1 MGDADMGGA
10 GGTSTGGSSS
20 SSGGSPTGS
29 GGSGGDVNGAQTI
42 LEIASGNADF
52 SILVAAVTKAGLADE
67 LAGNNLTVFAPT
79 NAAFAAL
86 LGALGLDSLDDLSAA
101 QLKPILLYHV
111 LGSVVDAETAIG
123 LAEAGGEGAKVAS
136 LGGVFALSLDG
147 TDLLVDAAT
156 VVTPDIIASNGIIH
170 AIDSV
175 LLPSITDIV
184 TTDETMTGL
193 KSLVVA
199 ADAGAGTPKL
209 VGALD
214 AAPAAGAWTL
224 FAPDNAAVAA
234 VNPAPTGQALTNVLL
249 YHALAGATPVYAA
262 AAQAFDNQSVET
274 AYATHFISVDG
285 GTAVTITDETDADSV
300 VTVVDIYAENGVIHL
315 IDGVLLPD

>member
-1 MGDADMGGA
+1 MGGA

-20 SSGGSPTGS
+20 SSGGSPSGS
-29 GGSGGDVNGAQTI
+29 GGTGGDVNGAQTI
-42 LEIASGNADF
+42 LEIASGNPDF
-52 SILVAAVTKAGLADE
+52 SILVEAVTKAGLADD
-67 LAGNNLTVFAPT
+67 LAGNDLTVFAPT
-79 NAAFAAL
+79 NEAFAAL
-86 LGALGLDSLDDLSAA
+86 LDALGLESLDDLSAA
-101 QLKPILLYHV
+101 QLRPILLYHV
-111 LGSVVDAETAIG
+111 LGSVVDAEAAIG
-123 LAEAGGEGAKVAS
+123 LAETGGDDAKVTA
-136 LGGVFALSLDG
+136 LGGIFVLSLDG
-147 TDLLVDAAT
+147 SDLLVDAAT

-193 KSLVVA
+193 KSLVVD

-214 AAPAAGAWTL
+214 GASGAGSWTL
-224 FAPDNAAVAA
+224 FAPDNDAVAA
-234 VNPAPTGQALTNVLL
+234 VTEAPTGQDLTNVLL

-262 AAQAFDNQSVET
+262 AALALDNASVET
-274 AYATHFISVDG
+274 AYATHFITVDG
-285 GTAVTITDETDADSV
+285 GTGVAITDETDAESV

-315 IDGVLLPD
+315 IDGVLLPVNN